1 MALSYASNAIFSKA
15 RAMYGKRLKQNDYDR
30 LLACDTVPEILSCL
44 KTIPRYAH
52 LLSNLSERDIHRG
65 QLEATLRL
73 KLFQDYEA
81 LCRYEITVGEDF
93 SDYTIMKAEM
103 EQIMRYLTMLEA
115 GTPQQFYMTL
125 PKYFNRVSSIN
136 LTAMSNAVNY
146 DEFLSVLGKSVY
158 AKLLAPFKPKKGE
171 SINLSAVENTL
182 FNHMFKQV
190 YAIIEKTSGAEKKD
204 LKKMFDANIDLRN
217 FTRISR
223 LKKYYQLEP
232 DEIKKQLLPFGSL
245 KERQLEALC
254 NAQDE
259 KELFSIINQTSA
271 GRILAKVEYNSE
283 FEIPRRALY
292 QESYKRMYFS
302 VNPSVVLVAYFAL
315 AETETENIIHIIE
328 GVRYK
333 VPDETVKKLLI
344 YK

>member
-1 MALSYASNAIFSKA
+1 MLLSYASNAIFSKA
-15 RAMYGKRLKQNDYDR
+15 RAMYGKRLKQSEYNR

-44 KTIPRYAH
+44 KTIPRYAP
-52 LLSNLSERDIHRG
+52 LLKNLSEKDIHRG
-65 QLEATLRL
+65 QLETALRQ
-73 KLFQDYEA
+73 KLFEDYEA

-103 EQIMRYLTMLEA
+103 EEIMRYLTMLKA
-115 GTPQQFYMTL
+115 GTPHQFYMTL
-125 PKYFNRVSSIN
+125 PKYFERVSSVK
-136 LTAMSNAVNY
+136 LSAMSNASNY

-158 AKLLAPFKPKKGE
+158 TKLLTPFKPKRGE
-171 SINLSAVENTL
+171 DINLSAIENTL

-190 YAIIEKTSGAEKKD
+190 YSIIDKTSGEEHKD
-204 LKKMFDANIDLRN
+204 LKKMFDTNIDLRN

-223 LKKYYQLEP
+223 LKKYYKSEP
-232 DEIKKQLLPFGSL
+232 DEIKKQLLPFGSI
-245 KERQLEALC
+245 KEKQLDAMC

-259 KELFSIINQTSA
+259 AELLSIVKQTSI
-271 GRILAKVEYNSE
+271 GRILSKLEYNSD

-292 QESYKRMYFS
+292 EESYKRMYFS
-302 VNPSVVLVAYFAL
+302 VNSSVVLVAYFSL
-315 AETETENIIHIIE
+315 AEIETENIIHIIE

-344 YK
+344 YR